1 MANSPKIEVVAFYDA
16 SGVPLTGLTPTF
28 DTYKDDLGTNLTQ
41 PTITEIGGGFYK
53 FTPDLTTT
61 PTRGIV
67 YVINGGISAN
77 PQRQARFVRPE
88 DYAPDL
94 LIDINDATVG
104 RWQVFTSGPDIN
116 RMVLYRVDGSVLKK
130 FDLLDAAG
138 APTTISPYRREP
150 V

>member
-28 DTYKDDLGTNLTQ
+28 DTYKDDLGANLTQ
-41 PTITEIGGGFYK
+41 PAITEIGGGFYK
-53 FTPDLTTT
+53 FTPNLTT

-67 YVINGGISAN
+67 YVINGGSTAN

-88 DYAPDL
+88 DYFPDL
-94 LIDINDATVG
+94 LQDLWDVEFG
-104 RWQVFTSGPDIN
+104 RWQVVTSGLDIN
-116 RMVLYRVDGSVLKK
+116 KLVLYRPDGSVLKK
-130 FDLLDAAG
+130 FDLLDQAG
-138 APTTISPYRREP
+138 APTTVNPYRREP